1 MVRSVYG
8 RVFQQG
14 ENVHTRAHAATLEHV
29 AAFRVLSASARR
41 TLAEAAH
48 TRTYTRDEYLY
59 YEGDPGLGLYVVRS
73 GRVRLLT
80 EDQSGAVHELRQV
93 TAHEIF
99 GEISIMGDFQRMET
113 AQAAAET
120 EVFGLFRP
128 DLSALTKRA
137 PQAGAEITAALARHL
152 VARLVEVM
160 HLVAETDGKVAAMR
174 MLEGAAL
181 RTDAG
186 APKAPPGPS

>member
-1 MVRSVYG
+1 MLRSVYE

-14 ENVHTRAHAATLEHV
+14 EDAHTRARAATLEQV
-29 AAFRVLSASARR
+29 PALQVLSASARR
-41 TLAEAAH
+41 ALAEAVH
-48 TRTYTRDEYLY
+48 TRTYARDEYLY
-59 YEGDPGLGLYVVRS
+59 YEGDPGLGLYVVQR

-80 EDQSGAVHELRQV
+80 EDQGGAVHELRQV

-99 GEISIMGDFQRMET
+99 GEISIVGDFPRMET
-113 AQAAAET
+113 AQAATET
-120 EVFGLFRP
+120 EVIGFFRP
-128 DLSALTKRA
+128 DLSALTKRS
-137 PQAGAEITAALARHL
+137 PQAGAEVTAALARHL
-152 VARLVEVM
+152 VARQVEVM

-186 APKAPPGPS
+186 APTAPPGP